1 MLGIGHIGR
10 GGTMTEVAVD
20 DEHTLALDS
29 KGGGEVHG
37 YERLATARIERGEY
51 EDVVTG
57 FARGHEVDVGAE
69 HTECLVDDVA
79 TALSDKDVGTV
90 CVLVLLLP
98 RQSSGIAHSE
108 GYLTYKR
115 YGDALKVL
123 ATTHLGVHIL
133 AQYNDYCGQQQT
145 YGKGHKEDV
154 HLLGSRGKEAATRSG
169 DDAGVI
175 GGECL

>member
-1 MLGIGHIGR
+1 M
-10 GGTMTEVAVD
+10 
-20 DEHTLALDS
+20 
-29 KGGGEVHG
+29 
-37 YERLATARIERGEY
+37 
-51 EDVVTG
+51 
-57 FARGHEVDVGAE
+57 
-69 HTECLVDDVA
+69 
-79 TALSDKDVGTV
+79 

-154 HLLGSRGKEAATRSG
+154 HLLGCSGKEAATRSG